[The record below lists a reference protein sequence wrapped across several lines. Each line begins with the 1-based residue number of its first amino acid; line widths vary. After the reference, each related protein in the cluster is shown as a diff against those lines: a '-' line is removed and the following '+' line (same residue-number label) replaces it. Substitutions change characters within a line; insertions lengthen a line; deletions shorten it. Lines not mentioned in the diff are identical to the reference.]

1 MSTAASPAVAPASVG
16 GVASRLPRWW
26 PLAALTLLAAVL
38 RLATLDV
45 QSFWLDEAFT
55 PVNVLRASLFTTLRA
70 IPHTENTPPLWY
82 LLVWADSRVL
92 GTGEVALRLPSAL
105 AGIASVPVAW
115 AIGRELD
122 AARARRA
129 AVVCAALVAVNPL
142 LIWYSQ
148 EARAYG
154 LFVLTAALSMLCF
167 LRALRE
173 PTRGRMALFALT
185 GSLALLS
192 EYFAVFLLMPMV
204 LWLLWERRTRIL
216 AIPAAAVLAIV
227 GAALVP
233 LVLAQA
239 GRDTQW
245 IAEWPLKQRL
255 EAVAQYYL
263 TGYSGLR
270 SGTGVGE
277 VPKPLSHGIA
287 LLVALLILAGL
298 ALGVWRMRARR
309 QSLRGATLALSIVVG
324 GILTP
329 VVLAAL
335 GADYL
340 APRNL
345 VGAMIPLSAL
355 IAVVIVWPG
364 TGRAGLAIA
373 AAITLAFLAISI
385 DVDVNPNL
393 QRENWRG
400 LASRLA
406 HGTSARAITA
416 VQFYGSIP
424 ISYYLPSFHQL
435 RGERSIVV
443 SEIDE
448 TNNGP
453 QRVASVQPPAPGF
466 SLRERVDVNG
476 MLAYRFVSPV
486 PRRVTAA
493 ELARA
498 GHALTLA
505 ATDVFVAPSAQSEQ

>member
-1 MSTAASPAVAPASVG
+1 MSTAAFPAVAPAPVG

-55 PVNVLRASLFTTLRA
+55 PVNVLRPSLFTTLRA

-82 LLVWADSRVL
+82 LLVWADSRLL

-122 AARARRA
+122 RARASRA

-173 PTRGRMALFALT
+173 PTRGRMALFALS

-192 EYFAVFLLMPMV
+192 EYFAVFLLIPMV
-204 LWLLWERRTRIL
+204 LWLLWERRTRMP
-216 AIPAAAVLAIV
+216 AIPAAAAIAIV
-227 GAALVP
+227 GVALVP

-255 EAVAQYYL
+255 EASAQYYL

-277 VPKPLSHGIA
+277 VPKPLSHAITLLIA
-287 LLVALLILAGL
+287 MLILAGL

-309 QSLRGATLALSIVVG
+309 QSFRGARLALSIVVG

-364 TGRAGLAIA
+364 TGRAGLVFATAIA
-373 AAITLAFLAISI
+373 LVFLAISI
-385 DVDVNPNL
+385 DVDVNPSL

-406 HGTSARAITA
+406 HGTSVRAVTA

-424 ISYYLPSFHQL
+424 ISYYLPSFRQL
-435 RGERSIVV
+435 RGERSVVV

-453 QRVASVQPPAPGF
+453 QRVTRVRPPAPGF

-476 MLAYRFVSPV
+476 MVAYRFVSSV
-486 PRRVTAA
+486 PRRVSAA

-505 ATDVFVAPSAQSEQ
+505 ATDVFVAPGAQSEQ